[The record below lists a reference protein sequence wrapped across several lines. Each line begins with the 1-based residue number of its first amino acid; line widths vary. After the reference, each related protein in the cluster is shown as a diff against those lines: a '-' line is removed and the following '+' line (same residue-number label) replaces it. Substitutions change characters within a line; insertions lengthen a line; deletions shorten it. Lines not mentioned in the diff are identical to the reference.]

1 MCQHNKGGRM
11 AAKIISNEAIATSV
25 YEMIVQCPEIVTAAK
40 AGQFVNLYC
49 HHQGRLLPR
58 PISICEIDRARG
70 RLHLIYAVLGDG
82 TREFSTYE
90 GGMTID
96 VMGPFGNGFDTTYEG
111 DDVLIVAGGVG
122 TPPMVEL
129 AKNLKGKKT
138 FVVGFR
144 TEPYLIER
152 LKSHGPVYV
161 ATDDGSVGFRG
172 NVVALMEEQG
182 LKGKIFACGPTPML
196 KSLQDYAERHHLEAS
211 FSLEERMGC
220 GFGGCV
226 GCVTAIKVE
235 GDGGFAYKKVCKD
248 GPVFNGREV
257 MFG

>member
-1 MCQHNKGGRM
+1 MCQDNKRGRM
-11 AAKIISNEAIATSV
+11 AAKIISNEAIATGV
-25 YEMIVQCPEIVTAAK
+25 YEMIVQCPEIAMAAR
-40 AGQFVNLYC
+40 AGQFVNFYC

-70 RLHLIYAVLGDG
+70 RLHFVYAVLGHG
-82 TREFSTYE
+82 TKEFSTYE
-90 GGMTID
+90 GDMTMD

-111 DDVLIVAGGVG
+111 DDGLIVAGGVG

-129 AKNLKGKKT
+129 AKSLKGKKT

-152 LKSHGPVYV
+152 LKKYGPVHV
-161 ATDDGSVGFRG
+161 ATDDGSVGFKG
-172 NVVALMEEQG
+172 NVVALMEERG
-182 LKGKIFACGPTPML
+182 LKGRLFACGPTPML
-196 KSLQDYAERHHLEAS
+196 KSLQGYAKRHHLEAS

-226 GCVTAIKVE
+226 GCVTAIKT
-235 GDGGFAYKKVCKD
+235 GDDTGFTYKKVCKD
-248 GPVFNGREV
+248 GPVFDGKEV
-257 MFG
+257 IFG